1 MPSITLNGETRT
13 LAPGATVGTLL
24 ASLDLAGKRVAVE
37 RNGAIVP
44 RARHADTPLAAGDRV
59 EIVVA
64 VGGG

>member
-1 MPSITLNGETRT
+1 MNIQLNGEHRDI
-13 LAPGATVGTLL
+13 PDDATVTQLLDLL
-24 ASLDLAGKRVAVE
+24 AYTGRRVAVE

-44 RARHADTPLAAGDRV
+44 KSQHAQTVLEEGDRV